1 MNFQT
6 GKHKMFHIFESFHL
20 NWLGRAQKSSG
31 KAEALVY
38 SAPTTLQPTEC
49 CCDYFLQ
56 HVLKM
61 NWKIQEIDH
70 LRVLKIVQKWL
81 TTDYTHL

>member
-31 KAEALVY
+31 KAEALV
-38 SAPTTLQPTEC
+38 SVLQQ
-49 CCDYFLQ
+49 Q
-56 HVLKM
+56 H
-61 NWKIQEIDH
+61 NQQNAAAIAFCN
-70 LRVLKIVQKWL
+70 
-81 TTDYTHL
+81 TF